1 MPSICGSLANS
12 QKIFSQLC
20 AKARRMPEICG
31 FYGIV
36 IQVYYG
42 DHPPA
47 HFHAVYGEH
56 VAKIAIESLQI
67 IEGPIPPRALSLVG
81 EWAKLHRQELRD
93 ANFQQPGK
101 IAPLP

>member
-1 MPSICGSLANS
+1 
-12 QKIFSQLC
+12 
-20 AKARRMPEICG
+20 MPEICR

-47 HFHAVYGEH
+47 HFHAVYGEY

-67 IEGPIPPRALSLVG
+67 IEGFIPARAQSLVR
-81 EWAKLHRQELRD
+81 EWAKLHEQELRD
-93 ANFQQPGK
+93 AFDLAANFQQPGK